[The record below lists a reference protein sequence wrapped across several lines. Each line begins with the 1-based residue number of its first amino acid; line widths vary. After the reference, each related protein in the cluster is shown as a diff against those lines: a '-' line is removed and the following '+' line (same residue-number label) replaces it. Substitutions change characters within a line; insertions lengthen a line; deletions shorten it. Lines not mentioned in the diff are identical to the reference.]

1 MRLKPTCALCI
12 TAVTLAALPTDGL
25 TAQTGS
31 VDFSVARWWRQGPG
45 VATIY
50 SGTYRT
56 RLLGPS
62 WWGLAAVHTKDDGAL
77 VDMTT
82 SGGEAS
88 LALGLPQRGPYA
100 LGTVGVGFR
109 HGSSDFGANWSVG
122 AGYTLHLVSVLRLGA
137 EVRYRADD
145 PGFRGFWRLDSVNR
159 RGWML
164 QASLGFGFGSN
175 GRNAPLPST
184 TITPSA
190 AALPPPTAVDV
201 NASAITAGAS
211 EEGAALTSGVV
222 QTAIA
227 QMGTPYVWGGTD
239 SNGFDCSG
247 LIQYAYAQHGIILP
261 RVSRDQVRTG
271 KQVGA
276 KSDLLRPG
284 DILGFAVEGSRVSHV
299 GLYVGEGRFIHSSS
313 GGVKLSSLTASEPES
328 RWWQDRF
335 VAARRIVD

>member
-1 MRLKPTCALCI
+1 MRLEPNYTIALL
-12 TAVTLAALPTDGL
+12 AATLATLSTTEL
-25 TAQTGS
+25 QAQHGS

-50 SGTYRT
+50 SGTYRA
-56 RLLGPS
+56 RLAGPV
-62 WWGLAAVHTKDDGAL
+62 WWGLGAVHTKDDGAL

-88 LALGLPQRGPYA
+88 LVLGMPQRGPYA
-100 LGTVGVGFR
+100 LATMGAGYR
-109 HGSSDFGANWSVG
+109 HESSDLGANWSAG
-122 AGYTLHLVSVLRLGA
+122 AGYTLHLVSVLKLGA

-145 PGFRGFWRLDSVNR
+145 PGIQGFWQLDPVNR

-164 QASLGFGFGSN
+164 QASLGFGFGS
-175 GRNAPLPST
+175 RRPSAPPPPT

-190 AALPPPTAVDV
+190 ASIPPPSAVDV
-201 NASAITAGAS
+201 SATALAAGAT
-211 EEGAALTSGVV
+211 EEGAALTSSVV
-222 QTAIA
+222 QTAID

-261 RVSRDQVRTG
+261 RVSRSQVRTG

-276 KSDLLRPG
+276 KADRLRPG
-284 DILGFAVEGSRVSHV
+284 DILGFAVEGNRVSHV

-313 GGVKLSSLTASEPES
+313 GGVKLSSLTTSDPED
-328 RWWQDRF
+328 RWWQERF
-335 VAARRIVD
+335 VTARRIVD

>member
-1 MRLKPTCALCI
+1 MRPKPTSTICLA
-12 TAVTLAALPTDGL
+12 AATLAALPSAGL
-25 TAQTGS
+25 NAQNGS

-50 SGTYRT
+50 SGTYRQ
-56 RLLGPS
+56 RLVGPA

-88 LALGLPQRGPYA
+88 LTLGLPQRGPYA

-109 HGSSDFGANWSVG
+109 HGSSSFGANWSAG
-122 AGYTLHLVSVLRLGA
+122 AGYTLHLISVLKLGA

-145 PGFRGFWRLDSVNR
+145 PGFRGFWQLDSINR

-164 QASLGFGFGSN
+164 QASLGFAFGSS
-175 GRNAPLPST
+175 RASAPPPTT

-190 AALPPPTAVDV
+190 ASLPPPTAVDV
-201 NASAITAGAS
+201 SASAVAAGAS
-211 EEGAALTSGVV
+211 EEGAALTSSVV
-222 QTAIA
+222 QTAID
-227 QMGTPYVWGGTD
+227 QMGRPYVWGGTD
-239 SNGFDCSG
+239 ANGFDCSG

-276 KSDLLRPG
+276 KWNLLRPG
-284 DILGFAVEGSRVSHV
+284 DILGFAVEGNRVSHV

-328 RWWQDRF
+328 RWWQERF
-335 VAARRIVD
+335 VTARRIVD